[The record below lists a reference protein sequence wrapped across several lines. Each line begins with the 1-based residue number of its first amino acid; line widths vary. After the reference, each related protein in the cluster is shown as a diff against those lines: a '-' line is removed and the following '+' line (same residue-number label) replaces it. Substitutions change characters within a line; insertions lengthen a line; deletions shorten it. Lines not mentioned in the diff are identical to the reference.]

1 VGAGPETL
9 SRRFDYGQT
18 LDFDG
23 SLSDFMEA
31 CFGFLW
37 RILLTPNPF
46 IILIPECNKSE
57 PNTGG
62 PETLSRRFDSI
73 IAKHKYQLS

>member
-1 VGAGPETL
+1 M
-9 SRRFDYGQT
+9 
-18 LDFDG
+18 DF
-23 SLSDFMEA
+23 
-31 CFGFLW
+31 FGE
-37 RILLTPNPF
+37 ILLTPNPF